1 MDCSNRKC
9 RRTICWVLGVHVGM
23 LAQAVG
29 MAAKIADV
37 YALVVG
43 TVEEIVGMLDLAEL
57 RGPASHTTLAAAEAG
72 CKTCWQ

>member
-1 MDCSNRKC
+1 
-9 RRTICWVLGVHVGM
+9 M

-57 RGPASHTTLAAAEAG
+57 RGPASHTTSAAAEAG